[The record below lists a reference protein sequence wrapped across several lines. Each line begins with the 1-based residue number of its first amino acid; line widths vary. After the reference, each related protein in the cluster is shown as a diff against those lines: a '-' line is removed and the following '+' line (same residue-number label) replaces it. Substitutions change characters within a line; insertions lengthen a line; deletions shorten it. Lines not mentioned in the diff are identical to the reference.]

1 MAIAIT
7 THADS
12 ANLTEAIAT
21 LRQTQANAYNQEDFP
36 ACFAADNHL
45 AAADPAYAQ
54 SYIHQ
59 MQKTLHALAQTT
71 PNLRFLQIG
80 GMDGKRFDPIYA
92 FTKHYRWSGIIL
104 EPLPDLFAAL
114 TANYANA
121 PQVTLVNAALMD
133 TDGTQQITR
142 VTRAAA
148 QSGAVPDWAE
158 GLGSFHPN
166 RNALGGVGVDA
177 DLHAALLQ
185 HTVRETVSCLTL
197 RSVAKQCGLQRID
210 LLQVDAEG
218 CELNILRQVI
228 SEGYTPRV
236 IQLEHWALPEAERDA
251 IHLILRQ
258 AGYRVRM
265 SEADLLATESAWS
278 QRIGGKAGWPT
289 QESEAWKQPAS
300 QPKL

>member
-12 ANLTEAIAT
+12 ASPTEAIAT
-21 LRQTQANAYNQEDFP
+21 LRQTQSNAYNQEDFS

-71 PNLRFLQIG
+71 PDLRFLQIG

-92 FTKHYRWSGIIL
+92 FTKHYRWSGLIL

-121 PQVTLVNAALMD
+121 PQVILVNAALMD

-166 RNALGGVGVDA
+166 RNALGGVGIDA
-177 DLHAALLQ
+177 TLHATLLQ
-185 HTVRETVSCLTL
+185 HTVRETVACLTL
-197 RSVAKQCGLQRID
+197 RSLARQHGLTRID
-210 LLQVDAEG
+210 LLQIDAEG

-228 SEGYTPRV
+228 AEGYRPRV
-236 IQLEHWALPEAERDA
+236 IQLEHWALPQTESQAVQR
-251 IHLILRQ
+251 ILHET
-258 AGYRVRM
+258 GYCITM
-265 SEADLLATESAWS
+265 SEADLLATENTWSAS
-278 QRIGGKAGWPT
+278 LGDKPPPPT
-289 QESEAWKQPAS
+289 AAPT
-300 QPKL
+300 P